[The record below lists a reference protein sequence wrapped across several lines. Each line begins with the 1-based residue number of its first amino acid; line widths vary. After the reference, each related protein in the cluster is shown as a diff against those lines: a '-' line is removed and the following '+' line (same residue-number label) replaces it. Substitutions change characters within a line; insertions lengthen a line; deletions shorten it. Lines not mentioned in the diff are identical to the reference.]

1 MDITLKFMYD
11 GFHIRCQQAL
21 SAIAECQ
28 LSWYACPSDGHC
40 LAPADSCGARHLEI
54 AFGRETVL
62 ATRRRSHEPAVWQ
75 LRHPCG
81 RELPGERP
89 DRLTL
94 NRAAIF

>member
-1 MDITLKFMYD
+1 MTAFTFVVNKRYLLLPNVSYLGMHVRVMDIVW
-11 GFHIRCQQAL
+11 RR
-21 SAIAECQ
+21 
-28 LSWYACPSDGHC
+28 P
-40 LAPADSCGARHLEI
+40 DSCGARHLEI